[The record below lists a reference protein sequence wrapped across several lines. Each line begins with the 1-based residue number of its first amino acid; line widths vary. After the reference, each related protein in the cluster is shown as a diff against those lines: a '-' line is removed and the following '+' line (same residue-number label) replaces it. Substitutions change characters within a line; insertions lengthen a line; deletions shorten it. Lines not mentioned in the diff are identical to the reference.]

1 MKRSTEFNRTMS
13 GSWTQAS
20 SSEYI
25 DIHGKLLPYRCVLDF
40 FERVESEFDV
50 LKYCSGAN
58 EGGRWIFQ
66 IYSVEFVNELA
77 DLINGSQIDGIILE
91 VMSGDGKLS
100 EFLRSQIKNNI
111 ISTDARIGNYGIA
124 YPKWVEKIDAIEAL
138 EKYNPNVVILVWEPY
153 YSSVGL
159 DIVETGTSM
168 VWIGD
173 RRHSAVNSGLFEK
186 NYIRK
191 HSNYA
196 LGRHDSFAARQF
208 ETDVYLFN
216 WPDQ

>member
-1 MKRSTEFNRTMS
+1 MS
-13 GSWTQAS
+13 DSWTRAS

-25 DIHGKLLPYRCVLDF
+25 DIHSELLPYQRVLDF
-40 FERVESEFDV
+40 FEKVESEFDV

-58 EGGRWIFQ
+58 DGGRWIFQ
-66 IYSVEFVNELA
+66 IYSIEFVNELA
-77 DLINGSQIDGIILE
+77 DLLNSYLKSRSPNGTILE
-91 VMSGDGKLS
+91 VMSGDGRLS
-100 EFLRSQIKNNI
+100 EFLKDFTKTNI

-124 YPKWVEKIDAIEAL
+124 YPKWVENLDAIEAL
-138 EKYNPNVVILVWEPY
+138 RAYKPNVVILAWEPF

-159 DIVETGTSM
+159 DIVETGTPTI
-168 VWIGD
+168 WIGD
-173 RRHSAVNSGLFEK
+173 RRHSAVNSSLFDK

-191 HSNYA
+191 NSRYA

-216 WPDQ
+216 WDYDND